1 MDLVYICRSGDN
13 EELRYSIRSM
23 VANVPHDN
31 LWVVGGKPSWYIGKH
46 IPVKQSDDK
55 YDNARNNLKAIVES
69 SEISDRFILAND
81 DFYVTKPIK
90 KIYTFVSGTLNAKLT
105 FFQDKHPSSFYT
117 SLIRS
122 TYSKIKQIRGKSFV
136 SMDYDIHVPMV
147 FEKKKLAPLLE
158 YILLWRSLYGNKY
171 SLPYKVMRDVK
182 IYRHNKQDALEDIL
196 NRDTPYMSSDD
207 TSFKYIYD
215 MYLAETFN
223 VPSPY
228 EAI

>member
-69 SEISDRFILAND
+69 SEISDRFILVND

-90 KIYTFVSGTLNAKLT
+90 K
-105 FFQDKHPSSFYT
+105 
-117 SLIRS
+117 
-122 TYSKIKQIRGKSFV
+122 
-136 SMDYDIHVPMV
+136 
-147 FEKKKLAPLLE
+147 
-158 YILLWRSLYGNKY
+158 
-171 SLPYKVMRDVK
+171 
-182 IYRHNKQDALEDIL
+182 
-196 NRDTPYMSSDD
+196 
-207 TSFKYIYD
+207 
-215 MYLAETFN
+215 
-223 VPSPY
+223 
-228 EAI
+228 